1 MWKFSWKAIQELE
14 EHQKLLATSLA
25 NEAEDSIHIE
35 DEKAS
40 RKFTYWSLSS
50 RGKIGSCTEVTRR
63 VTNPRP
69 RSDYKSV
76 LQRKRT

>member
-35 DEKAS
+35 DEKDQE
-40 RKFTYWSLSS
+40 SLL
-50 RGKIGSCTEVTRR
+50 TEVW
-63 VTNPRP
+63 VHVE
-69 RSDYKSV
+69 KLEVV
-76 LQRKRT
+76 LK